1 MNIAMT
7 VWGDRISPVLDAART
22 LLVAELEGGEVLS
35 RKHVPFAADY
45 LTQMMQVMHRQGV
58 RVLIC
63 GAVSQGPARI
73 IEACGIELMPF
84 LAGDVEEILAALARG
99 RSVAAFAMPGCRC
112 YGRCRMSRNGVSRKK
127 TDMPG

>member
-7 VWGDRISPVLDAART
+7 VWGERISPVLDSSRT
-22 LLVAELEGGEVLS
+22 LLVAELERGEILS
-35 RKHVPFAADY
+35 RKHEPFAADY
-45 LTQMMQVMHRQGV
+45 LMQMMQVLRRQGV

-99 RSVAAFAMPGCRC
+99 QSVAAFAMPGCRC
-112 YGRCRMSRNGVSRKK
+112 YGRCRMSQHGVFRRKTEK
-127 TDMPG
+127 PG